1 MGEEEYVLQPGYTGR
16 RPYCVCRSRYPA
28 IAHPPKLQ
36 LTHTPLGGWDHR
48 QKEPDLANLI
58 KPNLLEEIDQAFE
71 NVDYNLKHAG
81 GKGWSQ
87 VYRVVTY
94 STNIAP
100 QHDRIVENFR
110 KWMPDHCPVWTE
122 LGVKELGLDVMN
134 FEIDVEAYD
143 EEGAAEARKAK
154 VTAV

>member
-1 MGEEEYVLQPGYTGR
+1 MGKEESALQPGHPCR
-16 RPYCVCRSRYPA
+16 RPYCVRRSRYSA
-28 IAHPPKLQ
+28 VAHPPNLQ
-36 LTHTPLGGWDHR
+36 LTYPTLGGWDSS

-58 KPNLLEEIDQAFE
+58 KPDLLEEIDQAFA

-100 QHDRIVENFR
+100 QHERILENLR

-122 LGVKELGLDVMN
+122 LGVKELGLDTMN

-154 VTAV
+154 AGAA